1 MEADPPFYP
10 GQFRTTAPRAYRRS
24 LAEGRLTDDDRRLIE
39 EYLSE
44 RQATRQL
51 GNPRI
56 LKMRYH
62 LITWR
67 RFIPRPYAEMSIGDV
82 YTGLNALQ
90 TGTSS
95 RGKPFKQNS
104 KHDYIVVLKSFV
116 LWLIANQHSTIPV
129 EKIRDVRVPAVDHN
143 TTTPDAL
150 LSAEEIK
157 RLLTGCRSVRDRAIV
172 AVLYESGARVGEV
185 ARLRWRD
192 VEFDD
197 YGIRVHIHD
206 TKEGL
211 IRYARC
217 TWAREMLSAWKN
229 IYPAELRPDGW
240 VFLSSRKEAMN
251 YDQIRQRVKMA
262 AERAGL
268 GKRVNLHLFRKS
280 RATHMIQQNYQES
293 VIKKMLWGNLN
304 TSMFNTYVVLS
315 EGDIDAEI
323 LGHAGIEARPAA
335 PDPLA
340 PVPCP
345 HCHTICAP
353 ISRFCSSCGQA
364 LSAEVAEEL
373 EDAKDALWQNPEL
386 LIELAA
392 QIRRR
397 KEGVAPSFGE
407 TARQPA

>member
-44 RQATRQL
+44 RQATRQI
-51 GNPRI
+51 GNQRV

-67 RFIPRPYAEMSIGDV
+67 RFIAPPYAEMTIGDV
-82 YTGLNALQ
+82 YAGLNALQ
-90 TGTSS
+90 TGASR

-116 LWLIANQHSTIPV
+116 LWLIANDYSTIPTA
-129 EKIRDVRVPAVDHN
+129 KIRDIRVPAVDHN
-143 TTTPDAL
+143 TTRPEALLTPD
-150 LSAEEIK
+150 EIN

-192 VEFDD
+192 VEFDK
-197 YGIRVHIHD
+197 YGVRIYIHD
-206 TKEGL
+206 TKVNQV
-211 IRYARC
+211 RYARC
-217 TWAREMLSAWKN
+217 TWAREMLAAWQSV
-229 IYPAELRPDGW
+229 YPLPVTPDAW

-262 AERAGL
+262 ADRADL
-268 GKRVNLHLFRKS
+268 GKRVHLHLFRKS
-280 RATHMIQQNYQES
+280 RATHMIQRNFQES

-304 TSMFNTYVVLS
+304 TSMFETYVVLS
-315 EGDIDAEI
+315 EADIDAEV
-323 LGHAGIEARPAA
+323 LGKAGIETREPE

-345 HCHTICAP
+345 NCHAICAP
-353 ISRFCSSCGQA
+353 VSRFCSSCGQA
-364 LSAEVAEEL
+364 LSVEAGEEL
-373 EDAKDALWQNPEL
+373 EGAKDIIWRNPETVL
-386 LIELAA
+386 ESAA
-392 QIRRR
+392 EIQRRR
-397 KEGVAPSFGE
+397 EGAAPPPTE

>member
-44 RQATRQL
+44 RQATRQI
-51 GNPRI
+51 GNQRV

-67 RFIPRPYAEMSIGDV
+67 RFIARPYAEMTIGDL
-82 YTGLNALQ
+82 YAGLNALQ
-90 TGTSS
+90 TGASR

-116 LWLIANQHSTIPV
+116 LWLIANNYSTLPAG
-129 EKIRDVRVPAVDHN
+129 KIRDIRVPAVDHN
-143 TTTPDAL
+143 TTTPAAL
-150 LSAEEIK
+150 LTPEDVK
-157 RLLTGCRSVRDRAIV
+157 QLLSGCRSVRDRAIF
-172 AVLYESGARVGEV
+172 AVLYESGARIGEV

-197 YGIRVHIHD
+197 YGFGVHIND
-206 TKEGL
+206 TKENQV
-211 IRYARC
+211 RYARC
-217 TWAREMLSAWKN
+217 TWAREMLAAWRN
-229 IYPAELRPDGW
+229 NYPAELHPDAW
-240 VFLSSRKEAMN
+240 VFLSSRKEPMN
-251 YDQIRQRVKMA
+251 YDQIRQRIKMA

-268 GKRVNLHLFRKS
+268 EKRVHLHLFRKS

-304 TSMFNTYVVLS
+304 TSMFETYVVLS
-315 EGDIDAEI
+315 ESDIDAEI
-323 LGHAGIEARPAA
+323 LSRAGIETRKPE

-345 HCHTICAP
+345 HCHAICAS

-364 LSAEVAEEL
+364 LSAEAGEEL
-373 EDAKDALWQNPEL
+373 ESAKDLIWRNPETVL
-386 LIELAA
+386 EIAA
-392 QIRRR
+392 EIQRRR
-397 KEGVAPSFGE
+397 EGAAPPPSE
-407 TARQPA
+407 IARQPA